1 MCESIAV
8 PRGNGCRNRVVA
20 ARVIGLLHLRVS
32 HCEIAARDIQQQALC
47 HPS

>member
-20 ARVIGLLHLRVS
+20 ACVIGLLHLS
-32 HCEIAARDIQQQALC
+32 LALEIPALDIHQQALC
-47 HPS
+47 HPF